1 MATTAE
7 EMWQLVLAGSD
18 ELADELGLEEPPAV
32 FTPKRVL
39 PAVDAWLAGLGEP
52 LDDEDAT
59 RLAALLGRLLAE
71 THGGGLTQIAAEG
84 HPLEGEWAMT
94 DFSRGLDPEYHVPF
108 VVSAWRIGV
117 DRSLTAADWYA
128 QLLREGRAS

>member
-1 MATTAE
+1 
-7 EMWQLVLAGSD
+7 MWQFVVAASD
-18 ELADELGLEEPPAV
+18 ELADELGLEAPPAV
-32 FTPKRVL
+32 FTPKRIL
-39 PAVDAWLAGLGEP
+39 PAIDTWLEGVEGP
-52 LDDEDAT
+52 LDDEDAA
-59 RLAALLGRLLAE
+59 RLAALLGRLLVE
-71 THGGGLTQIAAEG
+71 THGGGLTQIAEEG

-94 DFSRGLDPEYHVPF
+94 DFARGLDPEYHVPF